1 LRPGRIHALAV
12 VLFCTSILPSILVK
26 ATTAQDNKELSWQN
40 RLYESEVRYEN
51 FACRR
56 EDSETVAAFF
66 REHPLLGKIF
76 PICHNDCPVIK
87 CRPVIPFPAIA
98 NSARGTGAISVHV
111 LVNEEGKAIYARILA
126 GHPLLGAAARRAACE
141 TQFNAYPDHKR
152 QGVMH
157 FTADNSGYLGVPYG
171 ANQVR

>member
-12 VLFCTSILPSILVK
+12 ALFCISVLLTILHKP
-26 ATTAQDNKELSWQN
+26 TNAQDNKELSWQN

-66 REHPLLGKIF
+66 KEHPLREIF
-76 PICHNDCPVIK
+76 PICHNDCPIIK
-87 CRPVIPFPAIA
+87 CRPVIPFSAIA
-98 NSARGTGAISVHV
+98 NSARGTSAISVHV
-111 LVNEEGKAIYARILA
+111 LVDEEGKVLYARILD
-126 GHPLLGAAARRAACE
+126 GHPLLWAAARRGACE
-141 TQFNAYPDHKR
+141 TQFNVYPDHKR

-157 FTADNSGYLGVPYG
+157 FTVDNSGYLGVPYG